1 VPETRTVK
9 VPVRTLRFV
18 EQEQV
23 RVVAVGPAP
32 RQVVVPQQAAASP
45 GLPLGGVS
53 RLESDPPRI
62 PSGFPATGGT
72 IRR

>member
-32 RQVVVPQQAAASP
+32 REVVVAQPAPVAP

-53 RLESDPPRI
+53 QLQSDPPRI